1 MSWLMRQSGGDD
13 AKFAR
18 QMLEH
23 LALVEAPDAV
33 WRSIEAAMDAPRI
46 ASLRS
51 RAPLWPRWALAAMV
65 MIALVSVGY
74 GVGYWAGY
82 WKLARQQW
90 IETGAD
96 SGVTLRIGQIGTVEV
111 GPHTRLRIIA
121 DRPEEHRLALAHGEI
136 RAKISAPPRL
146 FFVDTAAG
154 TAIDLGC
161 EYSLVSDDI
170 GAGVLRVTRGW
181 VSFQW
186 RGLES
191 LVPAG
196 AMCLTKAHSGPGIP
210 YFEDASDNLKQAVD
224 GAMNLDVI
232 LAEARVRDTLTL
244 WHLLSR
250 AAETDRERVY
260 ARIAAL
266 TPVPAGVSRE
276 KVLRLDPEALKRLK
290 EELAWTW

>member
-1 MSWLMRQSGGDD
+1 MSWLVRQSGDDD

-46 ASLRS
+46 APPRP
-51 RAPLWPRWALAAMV
+51 RAPLWPRWALAAIAT
-65 MIALVSVGY
+65 IALLA
-74 GVGYWAGY
+74 AGY
-82 WKLARQQW
+82 WRLARQQW

-121 DRPEEHRLALAHGEI
+121 DRPEEHRLALAHGGI
-136 RAKISAPPRL
+136 HAKISAPPRL

-161 EYSLVSDDI
+161 EYSLVTDDA

-186 RGLES
+186 RGRES

-210 YFEDASDNLKQAVD
+210 YFEDASDNLKQAAD

-250 AAETDRERVY
+250 MAETDRGRVY
-260 ARIAAL
+260 DRIAAL

-276 KVLRLDPEALKRLK
+276 KVLLLDPEALKGLK